1 MNIVR
6 LHQCITALT
15 EQAGQHSRLGAI
27 VFLSTLVALTGLAI
41 LGGNRPRNP

>member
-6 LHQCITALT
+6 LHQCVTALT
-15 EQAGQHSRLGAI
+15 EQAGHHSRLGAL
-27 VFLSTLVALTGLAI
+27 VFLATLVALTGLAI

>member
-6 LHQCITALT
+6 LHQCLTALT
-15 EQAGQHSRLGAI
+15 EQAGQHSRLGSL
-27 VFLSTLVALTGLAI
+27 VFLSTLVAITGLAI